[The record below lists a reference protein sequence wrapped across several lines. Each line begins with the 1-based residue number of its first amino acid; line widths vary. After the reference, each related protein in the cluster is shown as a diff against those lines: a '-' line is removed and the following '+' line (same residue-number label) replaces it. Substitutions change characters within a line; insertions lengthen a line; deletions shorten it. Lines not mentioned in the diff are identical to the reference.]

1 MYRECEGDMDKIIDS
16 VMCATVEDEP
26 RFVKILKDLIKTKEV
41 PKYPA
46 FNRTTSKTQS
56 TSRKR
61 KVNLFVIVD
70 ISKRMSVIFCC

>member
-1 MYRECEGDMDKIIDS
+1 MYCECEGDMDKIIDS

>member
-1 MYRECEGDMDKIIDS
+1 MYCECEGDMGKIIDS
-16 VMCATVEDEP
+16 VMCATVKDEP
-26 RFVKILKDLIKTKEV
+26 RFVKILEDLIKTKEV

-61 KVNLFVIVD
+61 KV
-70 ISKRMSVIFCC
+70 IFLAERVKLSQLLERER

>member
-1 MYRECEGDMDKIIDS
+1 MTDLKAMYCECEGDMDKIIDS

-70 ISKRMSVIFCC
+70 ISK

>member
-1 MYRECEGDMDKIIDS
+1 
-16 VMCATVEDEP
+16 MCATVEDEP

-70 ISKRMSVIFCC
+70 ISK